1 MCVHACVSLPACLH
15 SAFYQFVGCTAP
27 ALQAVEFDVVHKENL
42 VWVCMQWYGEH
53 AGSLAYVYDVCV
65 MF

>member
-1 MCVHACVSLPACLH
+1 MRARMCLSACMPLH

-53 AGSLAYVYDVCV
+53 FGSLAYVYDVCV